1 MTNIWDYRKADV
13 ILSVSPFKDADPD
26 VIWDT
31 SDIPVLASF
40 FTRKILSLV
49 LNIQIA
55 QYKDEPVAQEWLVS
69 LQLHAC
75 I

>member
-1 MTNIWDYRKADV
+1 MADV
-13 ILSVSPFKDADPD
+13 ILSESPFTNADTD

-31 SDIPVLASF
+31 SDIPASASF

-49 LNIQIA
+49 LNTQIA
-55 QYKDEPVAQEWLVS
+55 PYRDDTVAQEWLVS
-69 LQLHAC
+69 VQLHAC

>member
-1 MTNIWDYRKADV
+1 MADA
-13 ILSVSPFKDADPD
+13 ILLESPFTDADPD

-31 SDIPVLASF
+31 SDIPVRASF

-49 LNIQIA
+49 LNTQIA
-55 QYKDEPVAQEWLVS
+55 QYKDDPVAQEWLVS

-75 I
+75 T